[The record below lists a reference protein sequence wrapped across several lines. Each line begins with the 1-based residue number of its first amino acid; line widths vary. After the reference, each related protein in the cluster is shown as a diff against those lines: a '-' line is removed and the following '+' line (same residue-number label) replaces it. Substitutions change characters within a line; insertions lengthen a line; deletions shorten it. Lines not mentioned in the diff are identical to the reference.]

1 MLAVR
6 ISAPFGTGAVNPNP
20 CHAKHSGI
28 SHSNPGNNMSTTT
41 NIGCIKEIPFLTS
54 QDTGFLGQRVMD
66 IGTEAPE
73 AQGVDITI
81 PVTCSVFEPDPM
93 TSQCTRGVPR
103 LKFRHKIDEMW
114 VIFSFVALTS
124 LKFHRRVAKHHCC
137 VKSHGAILGPDD
149 VTGQGD
155 LAGWPY
161 LYYRALPEAKVSPR
175 RRSN

>member
-1 MLAVR
+1 
-6 ISAPFGTGAVNPNP
+6 
-20 CHAKHSGI
+20 
-28 SHSNPGNNMSTTT
+28 MS
-41 NIGCIKEIPFLTS
+41 S
-54 QDTGFLGQRVMD
+54 QRP
-66 IGTEAPE
+66 TET
-73 AQGVDITI
+73 QGVDITI

-124 LKFHRRVAKHHCC
+124 LKFHRRIAKHHCC

-161 LYYRALPEAKVSPR
+161 LYYRALTETG
-175 RRSN
+175 